1 MGLVNDSAMA
11 RVLGADERPM
21 GVMPVGKPR

>member
-1 MGLVNDSAMA
+1 MGNYNDSAMT
-11 RVLGADERPM
+11 RVLGAEERPM